1 MFAEYMC
8 PICCFVAFNIAF
20 VISDVNT
27 LHGFGSLKAALQYD
41 RQLLES
47 EVAKR
52 PHLIMFY
59 APWYE
64 SLTIGSLAHH
74 EARVCGIL
82 MSPQVLRWG

>member
-1 MFAEYMC
+1 MFLERFC
-8 PICCFVAFNIAF
+8 VIFCFVTPIYAEF
-20 VISDVNT
+20 DTNT
-27 LHGFGSLKAALQYD
+27 LHEFGSLKAALHYD

-64 SLTIGSLAHH
+64 SLF
-74 EARVCGIL
+74 GI
-82 MSPQVLRWG
+82 R

>member
-1 MFAEYMC
+1 MFLKC
-8 PICCFVAFNIAF
+8 FCVICCFVTLNIVV
-20 VISDVNT
+20 VISDVYT
-27 LHGFGSLKAALQYD
+27 LHEFGSLKAALQYD

-64 SLTIGSLAHH
+64 GLDD
-74 EARVCGIL
+74 R
-82 MSPQVLRWG
+82 

>member
-1 MFAEYMC
+1 MFPEC
-8 PICCFVAFNIAF
+8 LCVICCFVIFNIAI
-20 VISDVNT
+20 VISDVIT
-27 LHGFGSLKAALQYD
+27 LYPFGSLKAALQYD

-64 SLTIGSLAHH
+64 T
-74 EARVCGIL
+74 
-82 MSPQVLRWG
+82 

>member
-1 MFAEYMC
+1 MFPEG
-8 PICCFVAFNIAF
+8 FF
-20 VISDVNT
+20 VIYCFMILYTTVVICDT
-27 LHGFGSLKAALQYD
+27 FHDFGSLKAVLQYD

-64 SLTIGSLAHH
+64 CLDIVLFAHYD
-74 EARVCGIL
+74 VIYGL
-82 MSPQVLRWG
+82 FSKK